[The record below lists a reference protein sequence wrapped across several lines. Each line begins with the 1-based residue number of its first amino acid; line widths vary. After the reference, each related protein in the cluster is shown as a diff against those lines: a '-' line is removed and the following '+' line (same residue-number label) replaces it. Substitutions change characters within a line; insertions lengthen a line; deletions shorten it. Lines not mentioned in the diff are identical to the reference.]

1 MQTIQADSR
10 HMLGHEPLWQSVRSS
25 QIVSRTNSAAG
36 GRVDEYLQPKG
47 VMKTRSGKTQ
57 TSSRTN
63 GQRETTSGRNEAGEN
78 HFHELFLE
86 ELSDVYSAEQQI
98 TKALPKMAKAAESEE
113 LRQAFEHHLR
123 ETEGQIAR
131 LDQVFES
138 LGESRKPK
146 TCKAMEGLIEEG
158 SDVREEQKGKPSVD
172 AALIAVAQKVEHYEI
187 ASYGTLCAW
196 AEQLGHT
203 DALQLFKQNI
213 QEEETTDERLTE
225 LAESL
230 ANQRAEQG

>member
-1 MQTIQADSR
+1 MCP
-10 HMLGHEPLWQSVRSS
+10 EPTARREVALTD
-25 QIVSRTNSAAG
+25 IFNN
-36 GRVDEYLQPKG
+36 KG
-47 VMKTRSGKTQ
+47 AMKTRSGKTQ
-57 TSSRTN
+57 TSSRSTSKN
-63 GQRETTSGRNEAGEN
+63 GQGETSGRNAAGEN

-98 TKALPKMAKAAESEE
+98 TKALPKMAKAAESDE
-113 LRQAFEHHLR
+113 LRQAFEQHLQ

-131 LDQVFES
+131 LDEVFES
-138 LGESRKPK
+138 LGESRKRK

-158 SDVREEQKGKPSVD
+158 SEMMEEQKGKPSVD
-172 AALIAVAQKVEHYEI
+172 AALIAAAQKVEHYEI

-203 DALQLFKQNI
+203 DALQLLKQNI
-213 QEEETTDERLTE
+213 EEEETTDKRLTE

>member
-1 MQTIQADSR
+1 M
-10 HMLGHEPLWQSVRSS
+10 
-25 QIVSRTNSAAG
+25 TNIFNNKEA
-36 GRVDEYLQPKG
+36 
-47 VMKTRSGKTQ
+47 MKTRSSKTQ
-57 TSSRTN
+57 TSSRSTSKN
-63 GQRETTSGRNEAGEN
+63 GRGETTSARNESGEN

-113 LRQAFEHHLR
+113 LRQAFEQHLQ
-123 ETEGQIAR
+123 ETQGQIAR

-138 LGESRKPK
+138 LGESKKRK
-146 TCKAMEGLIEEG
+146 TCKGMEGLLEEG
-158 SDVREEQKGKPSVD
+158 REMMEEQDGKPSVD
-172 AALIAVAQKVEHYEI
+172 AALIAAAQKVEHYEI

-196 AEQLGHT
+196 AEQMGHT
-203 DALQLFKQNI
+203 DALQLLKQNI

-230 ANQRAEQG
+230 ANQRAEQD

>member
-1 MQTIQADSR
+1 MND
-10 HMLGHEPLWQSVRSS
+10 VF
-25 QIVSRTNSAAG
+25 NN
-36 GRVDEYLQPKG
+36 KG

-57 TSSRTN
+57 TSSRSTSKN
-63 GQRETTSGRNEAGEN
+63 SQGEATSGKNGSGEN

-113 LRQAFEHHLR
+113 LRQAFEQHLQ
-123 ETEGQIAR
+123 ETQGQIAR

-138 LGESRKPK
+138 LGESKKRK
-146 TCKAMEGLIEEG
+146 TCKGMEGLLEEG
-158 SDVREEQKGKPSVD
+158 REMMEEQDGKPSVD
-172 AALIAVAQKVEHYEI
+172 AALIAAAQKVEHYEI

-196 AEQLGHT
+196 AEQMGHT
-203 DALQLFKQNI
+203 DALQLLKQNI

-230 ANQRAEQG
+230 ANQRAEQD